1 MVEGTGREQMRAADA
16 DRQQVADK
24 LRTALEEG
32 RLDLH
37 EYDERVQQAYAAKTY
52 GDLNGLLTDLP
63 AAGAVT
69 PAASV
74 TPAVVGPRNRA
85 TAVYLASVW
94 SSWLFVVG
102 LCTVIWGVISLASF
116 EAQYFWPVWVA
127 VPWGLALG
135 VATVGGLA
143 TGAPR
148 KMADD
153 RARKELARERR
164 RERRAL
170 IRQAIARGDLPDNPT
185 KEQRRVFLDRA
196 VARGELPP
204 KPEKA

>member
-1 MVEGTGREQMRAADA
+1 MVEGMGREQMRAADA
-16 DRQQVADK
+16 DRQRVADK
-24 LRTALEEG
+24 LRVALEEG

-52 GDLNGLLTDLP
+52 GDLSGLLTDLP
-63 AAGAVT
+63 ATGAVLPVT
-69 PAASV
+69 PAAV
-74 TPAVVGPRNRA
+74 QPRDRA
-85 TAVYLASVW
+85 TAGYLASVW

-116 EAQYFWPVWVA
+116 EVQYFWPVWVA

-185 KEQRRVFLDRA
+185 KEQRRVFLDQA